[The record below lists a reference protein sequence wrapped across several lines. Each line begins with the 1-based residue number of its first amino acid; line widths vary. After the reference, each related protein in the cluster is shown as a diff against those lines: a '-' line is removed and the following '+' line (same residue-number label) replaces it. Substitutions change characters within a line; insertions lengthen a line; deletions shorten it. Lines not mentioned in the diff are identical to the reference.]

1 MGRRERSKK
10 RTVPYLGELLPL
22 ILFALVGLLVG
33 YLLGITAQAAEEPP
47 VVYQVIVPP
56 EIREP
61 EVIPDPEPEPE
72 PAAEPELVSLGE
84 FKLTYYCC
92 EAYPHICGTGDG
104 LTATG
109 VPVEPGI
116 CAVDPDVIPL
126 GSTVIIDGVEY
137 LAADVGSAVKGN
149 HIDIAVETHAEAL
162 ELGVG
167 AAEVFVEASHG

>member
-1 MGRRERSKK
+1 MGKRERCKK

-47 VVYQVIVPP
+47 VVYRVIVPP
-56 EIREP
+56 EIKEADVP
-61 EVIPDPEPEPE
+61 PEPEPE
-72 PAAEPELVSLGE
+72 PTAEPELVSLGE
-84 FKLTYYCC
+84 FKITYYCC
-92 EAYPHICGTGDG
+92 EKRPHICGTGDG

-116 CAVDPDVIPL
+116 CAVDPEVIEL
-126 GSTVIIDGVEY
+126 GSTIIIDGVEY
-137 LAADVGSAVKGN
+137 LAADVGGAVKGK

-167 AAEVFVEASHG
+167 EAEVFKEAAHG

>member
-1 MGRRERSKK
+1 MYGKREKKVK

-56 EIREP
+56 KIKEP
-61 EVIPDPEPEPE
+61 EAIPEPEPE
-72 PAAEPELVSLGE
+72 PTAEPELVSMGE

-109 VPVEPGI
+109 VPAGPGV
-116 CAVDPDVIPL
+116 CAVDPEVIPL

-137 LAADVGSAVKGN
+137 LAADVGGAVKGK
-149 HIDIAVETHAEAL
+149 HIDICVESHAEAL
-162 ELGVG
+162 ELGVE
-167 AAEVFVEASHG
+167 AAEVFVEAAHG